1 MAKTSLRFYRGNE
14 NPKTPTTGMVW
25 FDTAVNV
32 IKVYT
37 GSDWEKYGKV
47 QDVTF
52 ENLVLTVTKSDG
64 STFSLDFTDV
74 ASATQTGATFEK
86 LTTRLTQIEQEI
98 DANQLAHEQDVTR
111 LESAIGD
118 VDDKVDNL
126 DTRVGFPA
134 TGGLTVGDQTVN
146 TVVSYVDAKVAAENK
161 AATDAIN
168 KVADDLANEVVR
180 ATAAEADLQ
189 LQITANKNAIDV
201 LNGDSTTEGSVKKQV
216 ADAVA
221 NLVDGAD
228 ESFDT
233 LKEIAEWIAEG
244 GDAANDAASII
255 VRVQEAEKDIDDL
268 EALMGTESVQA
279 QIAAAI
285 NELDSNVTATAEDE
299 GKVGVLTG
307 VTQTDGKLTA
317 KTESIVY
324 TAAKTDALL
333 AAEKLARET
342 ADTTLTNNL
351 NQEIQDRQAAIAQEV
366 TDRNTAIKNAVEAL
380 DSNYVPAVADV
391 NAGTVAVMTAL
402 EIKDGKIS
410 TETGSKTAKV
420 DVYTT
425 AKVDSKISTLENA
438 HDARLDE
445 LERKV
450 GNDTVQTQITNA
462 LDVLDFAGVA
472 VTPEKNGTSV
482 IAAVTQDNGKVSA
495 TAVEVEKAGAAAQ
508 ALADAKAY
516 TDAQVAAKNVSA
528 EGDTYVSASAANNKV
543 TISTNIDEIRNYVL
557 TWEEF

>member
-1 MAKTSLRFYRGNE
+1 MAKTSLRFYRGSAA
-14 NPKTPTTGMVW
+14 PKTPTTGMVW
-25 FDTAVNV
+25 FNTELNL
-32 IKVYT
+32 IKVYNGNT
-37 GSDWEKYGKV
+37 WENYGKV

-52 ENLVLTVTKSDG
+52 DNLILKVTKADG
-64 STFSLDFTDV
+64 TAFSLDFTDV

-86 LTTRLTQIEQEI
+86 LTTRLAAIEKEI
-98 DANQLAHEQDVTR
+98 DDNQAAHTQDVTR

-118 VDDKVDNL
+118 VDDKVDALSNYVGKYTKL
-126 DTRVGFPA
+126 DG
-134 TGGLTVGDQTVN
+134 QTVD
-146 TVVSYVDAKVAAENK
+146 TVVGYVDAKVAAENK
-161 AATDAIN
+161 AAQEAI
-168 KVADDLANEVVR
+168 KEVADALAEEVLR
-180 ATAAEADLQ
+180 ATGAEAELQ
-189 LQITANKNAIDV
+189 QQITTNKKAIDV

-221 NLVDGAD
+221 SLVDGAN

-244 GDAANDAASII
+244 GVAGDAATLVAD
-255 VRVQEAEKDIDDL
+255 VREAQKDITAL
-268 EALMGTESVQA
+268 EELVGTDSVQD
-279 QIAAAI
+279 QITAAI
-285 NELDSNVTATAEDE
+285 NGLDSSVSATAENE

-307 VTQTDGKLTA
+307 VTQTDGELSA
-317 KTESIVY
+317 KTEAIVY

-333 AAEKLARET
+333 AAEKQAREA

-351 NQEIQDRQAAIAQEV
+351 NKEIQDRIDAIAQEV

-380 DSNYVPAVADV
+380 DSHYVPVVADAT
-391 NAGTVAVMTAL
+391 AGTVAVMTGI
-402 EIKDGKIS
+402 EIKDGMILA
-410 TETGSKTAKV
+410 EAGSKTAKV

-472 VTPEKNGTSV
+472 VTPAKAGTSV
-482 IAAVTQDNGKVSA
+482 IATVTQDNGKIAA
-495 TAVEVEKAGAAAQ
+495 TAVEVEAAGAAAK
-508 ALADAKAY
+508 ALDDAKKY
-516 TDAQVAAKNVSA
+516 TDEQVAAKNVSA

-543 TISTNIDEIRNYVL
+543 TVSTNIDEIRNYVL

>member
-1 MAKTSLRFYRGNE
+1 MAKTSLRFYRGSVA
-14 NPKTPTTGMVW
+14 PKTPTTGMIW
-25 FDTAVNV
+25 FNTELNL
-32 IKVYT
+32 IKVYNGT
-37 GSDWEKYGKV
+37 DWENYGRV

-52 ENLVLTVTKSDG
+52 DNLILKVTKADG
-64 STFSLDFTDV
+64 TAFSLDFTDV

-86 LTTRLTQIEQEI
+86 LTTRLAAIEKEI
-98 DANQLAHEQDVTR
+98 DDNQLAHTQDVTR

-118 VDDKVDNL
+118 VDDKVDALSNYVGKYTKL
-126 DTRVGFPA
+126 DG
-134 TGGLTVGDQTVN
+134 QTVD
-146 TVVSYVDAKVAAENK
+146 TVVGYVDAKVAAENK
-161 AATDAIN
+161 AAQEAI
-168 KVADDLANEVVR
+168 KEVADALAEEVLR
-180 ATAAEADLQ
+180 ATGAEAELQ
-189 LQITANKNAIDV
+189 QQITTNKKAIDV
-201 LNGDSTTEGSVKKQV
+201 LNGDATTEGSVKKQV

-244 GDAANDAASII
+244 GVAGDAATLVAD
-255 VRVQEAEKDIDDL
+255 VREAQKDITAL
-268 EALMGTESVQA
+268 EELVGTDSVQD
-279 QIAAAI
+279 QIADAI
-285 NELDSNVTATAEDE
+285 DGLDSSVSATAENE

-317 KTESIVY
+317 KTESTVY
-324 TAAKTDALL
+324 TAVKADALL
-333 AAEKLARET
+333 AAEKQAREA

-351 NQEIQDRQAAIAQEV
+351 NKEIQDRIDAIKQEV

-380 DSNYVPAVADV
+380 DSHYVPAVADSS
-391 NAGTVAVMTAL
+391 AGTVAVMTGI
-402 EIKDGKIS
+402 EIKDGMILA
-410 TETGSKTAKV
+410 EAGSKTSKV

-425 AKVDSKISTLENA
+425 AKVDSKISALENA

-462 LDVLDFAGVA
+462 LDVLDFAGAA
-472 VTPEKNGTSV
+472 VTPAKAGTSV
-482 IAAVTQDNGKVSA
+482 IATVTQDNGKITA
-495 TAVEVEKAGAAAQ
+495 TAVEVEAAGAAAK
-508 ALADAKAY
+508 ALDDAKKY
-516 TDAQVAAKNVSA
+516 IDEQVAAKNVSA

-543 TISTNIDEIRNYVL
+543 TVSTNIDEIRNYVL

>member
-14 NPKTPTTGMVW
+14 APKTPTTGMVW

-52 ENLVLTVTKSDG
+52 ENLVLKVTKSDG

-86 LTTRLTQIEQEI
+86 LTTRLAAIEKEI
-98 DANQLAHEQDVTR
+98 DDNQAAHEQDVEA
-111 LESAIGD
+111 LQSNIDD
-118 VDDKVDNL
+118 VDDKVINL
-126 DTRVGFPA
+126 TNYVG
-134 TGGLTVGDQTVN
+134 TYTKLEGQTVD
-146 TVVSYVDAKVAAENK
+146 TVVGYVDAKIAAENK
-161 AATDAIN
+161 AATEAIN
-168 KVADDLANEVVR
+168 KVADDLAKEVVR
-180 ATAAEADLQ
+180 ATEAEADLQ

-268 EALMGTESVQA
+268 EALMGTDSVQD
-279 QIAAAI
+279 QITAAI
-285 NELDSNVTATAEDE
+285 NNLDSNVAATAEAE

-307 VTQTDGKLTA
+307 VTQTDGTLTA

-324 TAAKTDALL
+324 TAAKTDDLL
-333 AAEKLARET
+333 AAEKQAREA

-351 NQEIQDRQAAIAQEV
+351 NKEIQDRQAAIAQEV
-366 TDRNTAIKNAVEAL
+366 TDRNTAIQNAVEAL

-425 AKVDSKISTLENA
+425 AKVDSKISNLESA

-462 LDVLDFAGVA
+462 LDVLDFDGVA
-472 VTPEKNGTSV
+472 VTPAKDGTSV
-482 IAAVTQDNGKVSA
+482 IAAVTQDNGKISA
-495 TAVEVEKAGAAAQ
+495 TAVEVEKAGAAAK
-508 ALADAKAY
+508 ALEDAKAY

>member
-1 MAKTSLRFYRGNE
+1 MAKTSLRFYRGSSA
-14 NPKTPTTGMVW
+14 PKTPTTGMIW
-25 FDTAVNV
+25 FNTELNL
-32 IKVYT
+32 IKVYNGT
-37 GSDWEKYGKV
+37 EWENYGKV

-52 ENLVLTVTKSDG
+52 DNLILKVTKADG
-64 STFSLDFTDV
+64 TAFSLDFTDV

-86 LTTRLTQIEQEI
+86 LTTRLAAIEKEI
-98 DANQLAHEQDVTR
+98 DDNQAAHTQDVTR

-118 VDDKVDNL
+118 VDDKVDAITNYVGKYTKL
-126 DTRVGFPA
+126 DG
-134 TGGLTVGDQTVN
+134 QTVD
-146 TVVSYVDAKVAAENK
+146 TVVGYVDAKVAAENK
-161 AATDAIN
+161 AAQEAI
-168 KVADDLANEVVR
+168 KEVADALAEEVLR
-180 ATAAEADLQ
+180 ATGAEAELQ
-189 LQITANKNAIDV
+189 QQITTNKKAIDV

-221 NLVDGAD
+221 NLVDGAN

-244 GDAANDAASII
+244 GVAGDAATLVAD
-255 VRVQEAEKDIDDL
+255 VREAQKDITAL
-268 EALMGTESVQA
+268 EELVGTDSVQD
-279 QIAAAI
+279 QIADAI
-285 NELDSNVTATAEDE
+285 DGLDSSVSATAENE

-317 KTESIVY
+317 KTESTVY
-324 TAAKTDALL
+324 TAVKADALL
-333 AAEKLARET
+333 AAEKQAREA

-351 NQEIQDRQAAIAQEV
+351 NKEIQDRIDAIKQEV

-380 DSNYVPAVADV
+380 DSHYVPAVADSS
-391 NAGTVAVMTAL
+391 AGTVAVMTGI
-402 EIKDGKIS
+402 EIKDGMILA
-410 TETGSKTAKV
+410 EAGSKTSKV

-462 LDVLDFAGVA
+462 LDVLDFAGAA
-472 VTPEKNGTSV
+472 VTPAKAGTSV
-482 IAAVTQDNGKVSA
+482 IATVTQDNGKITA
-495 TAVEVEKAGAAAQ
+495 TAVEVEAAGAAAK
-508 ALADAKAY
+508 ALDDAKKY
-516 TDAQVAAKNVSA
+516 TDEKVAAKNVSA
-528 EGDTYVSASAANNKV
+528 EGDTYVSARAENNKV
-543 TISTNIDEIRNYVL
+543 IIETQIDEIRNYVL

>member
-1 MAKTSLRFYRGNE
+1 MAKTSLRFYRGSAA
-14 NPKTPTTGMVW
+14 PKTPTTGMIW
-25 FDTAVNV
+25 FNTELNL
-32 IKVYT
+32 IKVYNGT
-37 GSDWEKYGKV
+37 DWENYGRV

-52 ENLVLTVTKSDG
+52 DNLILKVTKADG
-64 STFSLDFTDV
+64 TAFSLDFTDV

-86 LTTRLTQIEQEI
+86 LTTRLAAIEKEI
-98 DANQLAHEQDVTR
+98 DDTQAAHTQDVTR

-118 VDDKVDNL
+118 VDDKVDALSNYVGKYTKL
-126 DTRVGFPA
+126 DG
-134 TGGLTVGDQTVN
+134 QTVD
-146 TVVSYVDAKVAAENK
+146 TVVGYVDAKVAAENK
-161 AATDAIN
+161 AAQEAI
-168 KVADDLANEVVR
+168 KEVADALAEEVLR
-180 ATAAEADLQ
+180 ATGAEAELQ
-189 LQITANKNAIDV
+189 QQITTNKKAIDV

-221 NLVDGAD
+221 NLVDGAN

-244 GDAANDAASII
+244 GVAGDAATLVAD
-255 VRVQEAEKDIDDL
+255 VREAQKDITAL
-268 EALMGTESVQA
+268 EELVGTDSVQD
-279 QIAAAI
+279 QIADAI
-285 NELDSNVTATAEDE
+285 DGLDSSVSATAENE

-317 KTESIVY
+317 KTESTVY
-324 TAAKTDALL
+324 TAVKADALL
-333 AAEKLARET
+333 AAEKQAREA

-351 NQEIQDRQAAIAQEV
+351 NKEIQDRIDAIKQEV

-380 DSNYVPAVADV
+380 DSHYVPAVADSS
-391 NAGTVAVMTAL
+391 AGTVAVMTGI
-402 EIKDGKIS
+402 EIKDGMILA
-410 TETGSKTAKV
+410 EAGSKTSKV

-462 LDVLDFAGVA
+462 LDVLDFAGAA
-472 VTPEKNGTSV
+472 VTPAKAGTSV
-482 IAAVTQDNGKVSA
+482 IATVTQDNGKITA
-495 TAVEVEKAGAAAQ
+495 TAVEVEAAGAAAK
-508 ALADAKAY
+508 ALDDAKKY
-516 TDAQVAAKNVSA
+516 TDEKVAAKNVSA
-528 EGDTYVSASAANNKV
+528 EGDTYVSARAENNKV
-543 TISTNIDEIRNYVL
+543 IIETQIDEIRNYVL

>member
-1 MAKTSLRFYRGNE
+1 MAKTSLRFYRGSSA
-14 NPKTPTTGMVW
+14 PKTPTTGMVW
-25 FDTAVNV
+25 FNTELNI
-32 IKVYT
+32 IKVYNGT
-37 GSDWEKYGKV
+37 TWENYGRV

-52 ENLVLTVTKSDG
+52 EDLILKVTKADG
-64 STFSLDFTDV
+64 TAFSLDFTDV

-86 LTTRLTQIEQEI
+86 LTTRLAAIEKEI
-98 DANQLAHEQDVTR
+98 DDTQAAHTQDVTR

-118 VDDKVDNL
+118 VDDKVDALSNYVGKYTKL
-126 DTRVGFPA
+126 DG
-134 TGGLTVGDQTVN
+134 QTVD
-146 TVVSYVDAKVAAENK
+146 TVVGYVDAKVAAENK
-161 AATDAIN
+161 AAQEAI
-168 KVADDLANEVVR
+168 KEVADALAEEVLR
-180 ATAAEADLQ
+180 ATGAEAELQ
-189 LQITANKNAIDV
+189 QQITANKKAIDV

-221 NLVDGAD
+221 NLVDGAN

-244 GDAANDAASII
+244 GVAGDAATLVAD
-255 VRVQEAEKDIDDL
+255 VREAQKDITAL
-268 EALMGTESVQA
+268 EELVGTDSVQD
-279 QIAAAI
+279 QIADAI
-285 NELDSNVTATAEDE
+285 DGLDSSVAATAENE

-317 KTESIVY
+317 KTESTVY
-324 TAAKTDALL
+324 TAVKADALL
-333 AAEKLARET
+333 AAEKQAREA

-351 NQEIQDRQAAIAQEV
+351 NQEIQDRIDAIEKEV
-366 TDRNTAIKNAVEAL
+366 EDRNTAITNAVQAL
-380 DSNYVPAVADV
+380 DSHYVPAVADET
-391 NAGTVAVMTAL
+391 AGTVAVMTGI
-402 EIKDGKIS
+402 EIKDGMILA
-410 TETGSKTAKV
+410 EAGSKTSKV

-462 LDVLDFAGVA
+462 LDVLDFAGAA
-472 VTPEKNGTSV
+472 VTPAKAGTSV
-482 IAAVTQDNGKVSA
+482 IATVTQDNGKIAA
-495 TAVEVEKAGAAAQ
+495 TAVEVEAAGAAAK
-508 ALADAKAY
+508 ALEDAKKY
-516 TDAQVAAKNVSA
+516 TDEQVAAKNVSA

-543 TISTNIDEIRNYVL
+543 TVSTNIDEIRNYVL

>member
-14 NPKTPTTGMVW
+14 APKTPTTGMVW

-86 LTTRLTQIEQEI
+86 LTTRLAAIEKEI
-98 DANQLAHEQDVTR
+98 DDNQAAHEQDVET
-111 LESAIGD
+111 LQSNIDD
-118 VDDKVDNL
+118 VDDKVVNL
-126 DTRVGFPA
+126 TNYVGRY
-134 TGGLTVGDQTVN
+134 TKLEDQAVD
-146 TVVSYVDAKVAAENK
+146 TVVGYVDAKVAAENK

-168 KVADDLANEVVR
+168 KVADDLAKEVVR
-180 ATAAEADLQ
+180 ATEAEAELQ
-189 LQITANKNAIDV
+189 QQITANKNAIDV

-268 EALMGTESVQA
+268 EALMGTDSVQA
-279 QIAAAI
+279 QITAAI
-285 NELDSNVTATAEDE
+285 NNLDSNVAATAEAE

-307 VTQTDGKLTA
+307 VTQTDGTLTA

-324 TAAKTDALL
+324 TATKADALL
-333 AAEKLARET
+333 AAEKQAREE

-351 NQEIQDRQAAIAQEV
+351 NKEIQDRQQAINQEV

-425 AKVDSKISTLENA
+425 AKVDSKISTLESA
-438 HDARLDE
+438 HDARLDA
-445 LERKV
+445 LETKV
-450 GNDTVQTQITNA
+450 GNDSVQTQITNA
-462 LDVLDFAGVA
+462 LDALDFAGAA
-472 VTPEKNGTSV
+472 VTPAKEGTSV
-482 IAAVTQDNGKVSA
+482 IAAVTQDNGKISA
-495 TAVEVEKAGAAAQ
+495 TAIEVEKAGAAAQ
-508 ALADAKAY
+508 ALSDAKDY

-528 EGDTYVSASAANNKV
+528 EGDTYVSAEATNNKV

>member
-1 MAKTSLRFYRGNE
+1 MAKTSLRFYRGTE
-14 NPKTPTTGMVW
+14 APKTPTTGMVW
-25 FDTAVNV
+25 FDTSVNL

-37 GSDWEKYGKV
+37 GSDWEKYGNV

-52 ENLVLTVTKSDG
+52 EGLVLKVTKSNG

-74 ASATQTGATFEK
+74 ASATGTNATFEK
-86 LTTRLTQIEQEI
+86 LTTRLAAIEKEI
-98 DANQLAHEQDVTR
+98 DDNQAAHEEDVET
-111 LESAIGD
+111 LQSNIDD
-118 VDDKVDNL
+118 VDDKVINL
-126 DTRVGFPA
+126 TNYVG
-134 TGGLTVGDQTVN
+134 TYTKLEDQTID
-146 TVVSYVDAKVAAENK
+146 TVVGYVDAKVAAENK
-161 AATDAIN
+161 AATDAI
-168 KVADDLANEVVR
+168 KEVADALAEEVVR
-180 ATAAEADLQ
+180 ATEAEADLQ
-189 LQITANKNAIDV
+189 QQITSNKNAIDI
-201 LNGDSTTEGSVKKQV
+201 LNGDANTTGSVKKQV

-221 NLVDGAD
+221 SIVNNAD

-233 LKEIAEWIAEG
+233 LQEIAEWIAEG
-244 GDAANDAASII
+244 GVAGTAATLVSD
-255 VRVQEAEKDIDDL
+255 VREAQQDIDAL
-268 EALMGTESVQA
+268 QALMGTDSVQK
-279 QIAAAI
+279 QITDAI
-285 NELDSNVTATAEDE
+285 NNLDSNVAATAENE

-324 TAAKTDALL
+324 TAVKTDALL
-333 AAEKLARET
+333 AAEKQAREA

-351 NQEIQDRQAAIAQEV
+351 NKEIQDREAAIAQEV

-380 DSNYVPAVADV
+380 DSNYVPVVD
-391 NAGTVAVMTAL
+391 NGTAGTVAVMTAL

-410 TETGSKTAKV
+410 TDTGSKTAKV

-425 AKVDSKISTLENA
+425 AKVDSKITTLENA

-462 LDVLDFAGVA
+462 LDVLDFAGAA
-472 VTPEKNGTSV
+472 VTPAQNGTSV

-495 TAVEVEKAGAAAQ
+495 TAVEVEQAGAAAQ
-508 ALADAKAY
+508 ALLDAKAY

>member
-1 MAKTSLRFYRGNE
+1 MAKTSLRFYRGSSA
-14 NPKTPTTGMVW
+14 PKTPTTGMVW
-25 FDTAVNV
+25 FNTELNI
-32 IKVYT
+32 IKVYNGT
-37 GSDWEKYGKV
+37 TWENYGRV

-52 ENLVLTVTKSDG
+52 EDLILKVTKADG
-64 STFSLDFTDV
+64 TAFSLDFTDV

-86 LTTRLTQIEQEI
+86 LTTRLAAIEKEI
-98 DANQLAHEQDVTR
+98 DDTQAAHTQDVTR

-118 VDDKVDNL
+118 VDDKVDALSNYVGKYTKL
-126 DTRVGFPA
+126 DG
-134 TGGLTVGDQTVN
+134 QTVD
-146 TVVSYVDAKVAAENK
+146 TVVGYVDAKVAAENK
-161 AATDAIN
+161 AAQEAI
-168 KVADDLANEVVR
+168 KEVADALAEEVLR
-180 ATAAEADLQ
+180 ATGAEAELQ
-189 LQITANKNAIDV
+189 QQITANKKAIDV
-201 LNGDSTTEGSVKKQV
+201 LNGDATTEGSVKKQV

-244 GDAANDAASII
+244 GDAADDAASLI

-268 EALMGTESVQA
+268 EALVGTDSVQD
-279 QIAAAI
+279 QITAAI
-285 NELDSNVTATAEDE
+285 NDLDSSVSATAENE

-317 KTESIVY
+317 KTESTVY
-324 TAAKTDALL
+324 TAVKADALL
-333 AAEKLARET
+333 AAEKQAREA

-351 NQEIQDRQAAIAQEV
+351 NQEIQDRIDAIEKEV
-366 TDRNTAIKNAVEAL
+366 EDRNTAITNAVQAL
-380 DSNYVPAVADV
+380 DSHYVPAVADET
-391 NAGTVAVMTAL
+391 AGTVAVMTGI
-402 EIKDGKIS
+402 EIKDGMILA
-410 TETGSKTAKV
+410 EAGSKTSKV

-462 LDVLDFAGVA
+462 LDVLDFAGAA
-472 VTPEKNGTSV
+472 VTPAKAGTSV
-482 IAAVTQDNGKVSA
+482 IATVTQDNGKIAA
-495 TAVEVEKAGAAAQ
+495 TAVEVEAAGAAAK
-508 ALADAKAY
+508 ALEDAKKY
-516 TDAQVAAKNVSA
+516 TDEQVAAKNVSA

-543 TISTNIDEIRNYVL
+543 TVSTNIDEIRNYVL

>member
-1 MAKTSLRFYRGNE
+1 MAKTSLRFYRGSAA
-14 NPKTPTTGMVW
+14 PKTPTTGMIW
-25 FDTAVNV
+25 FNTELNL
-32 IKVYT
+32 IKVYNGT
-37 GSDWEKYGKV
+37 EWENYGKV

-52 ENLVLTVTKSDG
+52 DNLILTVTKADG
-64 STFSLDFTDV
+64 TAFSLDFTDV

-86 LTTRLTQIEQEI
+86 LTTRLAAIEKEI
-98 DANQLAHEQDVTR
+98 DDNQAAHTQDVTR

-118 VDDKVDNL
+118 VDDKVDALSNYVGKYTKL
-126 DTRVGFPA
+126 D
-134 TGGLTVGDQTVN
+134 DQAVD
-146 TVVSYVDAKVAAENK
+146 TVVGYVDAKVAAENK
-161 AATDAIN
+161 AAQEAI
-168 KVADDLANEVVR
+168 KEVADALAEEVLR
-180 ATAAEADLQ
+180 ATGAEAELQ
-189 LQITANKNAIDV
+189 QQITTNKKAIDV

-221 NLVDGAD
+221 NLVDGAN

-244 GDAANDAASII
+244 GVAGDAATLVAD
-255 VRVQEAEKDIDDL
+255 VREAQKDITAL
-268 EALMGTESVQA
+268 EELVGTDSVQD
-279 QIAAAI
+279 QITAAI
-285 NELDSNVTATAEDE
+285 NDLDSSVSATAENE

-317 KTESIVY
+317 KTESTVY
-324 TAAKTDALL
+324 TAVKADALL
-333 AAEKLARET
+333 AAEKQAREA

-351 NQEIQDRQAAIAQEV
+351 NQEIQDRIDAIAQEV

-380 DSNYVPAVADV
+380 DSHYVPAVADAT
-391 NAGTVAVMTAL
+391 AGTVAVMTGI
-402 EIKDGKIS
+402 EIKDGMIS
-410 TETGSKTAKV
+410 TEAGSKTAKV

-450 GNDTVQTQITNA
+450 GDDTVQTQITNA
-462 LDVLDFAGVA
+462 LDVLDFAGAA
-472 VTPEKNGTSV
+472 VTPAKAGTSV
-482 IAAVTQDNGKVSA
+482 IATVTQDNGKIAA
-495 TAVEVEKAGAAAQ
+495 TAVEVEAAGAAAK
-508 ALADAKAY
+508 ALEDAKKY
-516 TDAQVAAKNVSA
+516 TDEQVAAKNVSA

-543 TISTNIDEIRNYVL
+543 TVSTNIDEIRNYVL

>member
-1 MAKTSLRFYRGNE
+1 MAKTSLRFYRGTE
-14 NPKTPTTGMVW
+14 APKTPTTGMVW
-25 FDTAVNV
+25 FDTSVNL

-37 GSDWEKYGKV
+37 GSDWEKYGNV

-52 ENLVLTVTKSDG
+52 EGLVLKVTKSNG

-74 ASATQTGATFEK
+74 ASATGTNATFEK
-86 LTTRLTQIEQEI
+86 LTTRLAAIEKEI
-98 DANQLAHEQDVTR
+98 DDNQAAHEEDVET
-111 LESAIGD
+111 LQSNIDD
-118 VDDKVDNL
+118 VDDKVINL
-126 DTRVGFPA
+126 TNYVG
-134 TGGLTVGDQTVN
+134 TYTKLEDQTID
-146 TVVSYVDAKVAAENK
+146 TVVGYVDAKVAAENK
-161 AATDAIN
+161 AATDAI
-168 KVADDLANEVVR
+168 KEVADALAEEVVR
-180 ATAAEADLQ
+180 ATEAEADLQ
-189 LQITANKNAIDV
+189 QQITSNKNAIDI
-201 LNGDSTTEGSVKKQV
+201 LNGDANTTGSVKKQV

-221 NLVDGAD
+221 SIVNNAD

-233 LKEIAEWIAEG
+233 LQEIAEWIAEG
-244 GDAANDAASII
+244 GVAGTAATLVSD
-255 VRVQEAEKDIDDL
+255 VREAQQDIDAL
-268 EALMGTESVQA
+268 QALMGTDSVQK
-279 QIAAAI
+279 QITDAI
-285 NELDSNVTATAEDE
+285 NNLDSNVAATAENE

-333 AAEKLARET
+333 DAEKQAREA

-351 NQEIQDRQAAIAQEV
+351 NKEIQDRQAAIAQEV

-380 DSNYVPAVADV
+380 DSNYVPVVDSGT
-391 NAGTVAVMTAL
+391 AGTVAVMTAL

-410 TETGSKTAKV
+410 TDTGSKTAKV

-425 AKVDSKISTLENA
+425 AKVDSKITTLENA

-462 LDVLDFAGVA
+462 LDALDFAGAA
-472 VTPEKNGTSV
+472 VTPAKDGTSV
-482 IAAVTQDNGKVSA
+482 IAAVTQDNGQISA

>member
-1 MAKTSLRFYRGNE
+1 MAKTSLRFYRGSAA
-14 NPKTPTTGMVW
+14 PKTPTTGMVW
-25 FDTAVNV
+25 FNTELNI
-32 IKVYT
+32 IKVYNGT
-37 GSDWEKYGKV
+37 TWENYGRV

-52 ENLVLTVTKSDG
+52 EDLILKVTKADG
-64 STFSLDFTDV
+64 TAFSLDFTDV

-86 LTTRLTQIEQEI
+86 LTTRLAAIEKEI
-98 DANQLAHEQDVTR
+98 DDTQAAHTQDVTR

-118 VDDKVDNL
+118 VDDKVDALSNYVGKYTKL
-126 DTRVGFPA
+126 DG
-134 TGGLTVGDQTVN
+134 QTVD
-146 TVVSYVDAKVAAENK
+146 TVVGYVDAKVAAENK
-161 AATDAIN
+161 AAQEAI
-168 KVADDLANEVVR
+168 KEVADALAEEVLR
-180 ATAAEADLQ
+180 ATGAEAELQ
-189 LQITANKNAIDV
+189 QQITANKKAIDV
-201 LNGDSTTEGSVKKQV
+201 LNGDATTEGSVKKQV

-244 GDAANDAASII
+244 GDAANDAASLI

-268 EALMGTESVQA
+268 EALVGTDSVQD
-279 QIAAAI
+279 QITAAI
-285 NELDSNVTATAEDE
+285 NDLDSSVSATAENE

-317 KTESIVY
+317 KTESTVY
-324 TAAKTDALL
+324 TTVKADALL
-333 AAEKLARET
+333 AAEKQAREA

-351 NQEIQDRQAAIAQEV
+351 NQEIQDRIDAIEKEV
-366 TDRNTAIKNAVEAL
+366 EDRNTAITNAVQAL
-380 DSNYVPAVADV
+380 DSHYVPAVADAT
-391 NAGTVAVMTAL
+391 AGTVAVVTGI
-402 EIKDGKIS
+402 EIKDGMIS
-410 TETGSKTAKV
+410 TEAGAKTAKV

-462 LDVLDFAGVA
+462 LDVLDFAGAA
-472 VTPEKNGTSV
+472 VTPAKAGTSV
-482 IAAVTQDNGKVSA
+482 IATVTQDNGKIAA
-495 TAVEVEKAGAAAQ
+495 TAVEVEAAGAAAK
-508 ALADAKAY
+508 ALEDAKKY
-516 TDAQVAAKNVSA
+516 TDEQVAAKNVSA

-543 TISTNIDEIRNYVL
+543 TVSTNIDEIRNYVL

>member
-14 NPKTPTTGMVW
+14 APKTPTTGMVW

-52 ENLVLTVTKSDG
+52 ENLVLKVTKSDG

-86 LTTRLTQIEQEI
+86 LTTRLAAIEKEI
-98 DANQLAHEQDVTR
+98 DDNQAAHEQDVET
-111 LESAIGD
+111 LQSNIDD
-118 VDDKVDNL
+118 VDDKVVNL
-126 DTRVGFPA
+126 TNYVGRY
-134 TGGLTVGDQTVN
+134 TKLEDQAVD
-146 TVVSYVDAKVAAENK
+146 TVVGYVDAKVAAENK

-279 QIAAAI
+279 QITAAI
-285 NELDSNVTATAEDE
+285 NDLDSNVAATAEAE

-324 TAAKTDALL
+324 TATKADALL
-333 AAEKLARET
+333 DAEKQAREA

-351 NQEIQDRQAAIAQEV
+351 NKEIQDRQDAINQEV
-366 TDRNTAIKNAVEAL
+366 TDRNTAIQNAVEAL

-410 TETGSKTAKV
+410 TDTGSKTAKV

-425 AKVDSKISTLENA
+425 AKVDSKISTLESA
-438 HDARLDE
+438 HDARLDA
-445 LERKV
+445 LETKV
-450 GNDTVQTQITNA
+450 GNDSVQTQITNA
-462 LDVLDFAGVA
+462 LDALDFAGAA
-472 VTPEKNGTSV
+472 VTPAKEGTSV
-482 IAAVTQDNGKVSA
+482 IAAVTQDNGQISA

-516 TDAQVAAKNVSA
+516 TDEKVAAKNVSA
-528 EGDTYVSASAANNKV
+528 EGDTYVSAEATNNKV